1 MNKSRIINGL
11 FVIGLIL
18 YFIGRQWDNI
28 YYSYWIGCG
37 IMIFTAIWTLTHWKQ
52 NNKVSNFCAIAL
64 LLLITLSVLLTR
76 NIL

>member
-1 MNKSRIINGL
+1 MNKSRINNGL
-11 FVIGLIL
+11 FVVGLII

-28 YYSYWIGCG
+28 YYFYWIGCG

-52 NNKVSNFCAIAL
+52 NNKASNYCAIAL
-64 LLLITLSVLLTR
+64 ILLIALSVLLTT